1 MRRSLFF
8 LLLVFAFQSTSACG
22 QAKQYPY
29 RFVYVHGKP
38 LENVDQVELIEK
50 LARTASEH
58 GLNGLI
64 LDAFF
69 DRLLLEPPYNFKNL
83 KKIKEICDRNN
94 VEFIP
99 AFMGMGYNVP
109 LQAYD
114 KNLIEGLPIKDALF
128 VVKNGK
134 ADIVAD
140 PPAAIANGG
149 FEQAEGERPANFSMT
164 GEAGAVISLDSRVFK
179 NGSSSLRVELGKE
192 FEEGSALLSQELS
205 VHPHRCYTLSCWVK
219 TEGIESS
226 GDVFPMIVQGTD
238 GRRLQYYI
246 PPVPGTSGGWVK
258 AVIGFN
264 SLGYD
269 KVRVSV
275 GAPASKSGTFWIDD
289 YRIEEEGLVNVLR
302 REGTPLVVKGE
313 KSGIVYKE
321 GRDYA
326 EVYDPVMTLLFDHE
340 PPPIEIL
347 PGSRIKEGER
357 LRVSFYNNYPIY
369 QGQTPVC
376 ISEPGIYEIW
386 RRVTRMLHEYIH
398 PNKYYLGVDELR
410 ACGSCETCKKR
421 GMTVSQLLGDCVT
434 RQVQIIREVNPEAE
448 IFIWSDMFD
457 PNHNAPGRYKDYYY
471 HVDET
476 FVDSWK
482 YIPKDLIIVCWY
494 YDVRDKSLAHF
505 SRNGFRTFGSS
516 SGSLEVARGWLES
529 LDRTPNSVGIMYTT
543 WSANFEDLADFG
555 DLVSQPRPEG
565 SKIYD

>member
-1 MRRSLFF
+1 MKRGLFF
-8 LLLVFAFQSTSACG
+8 TLLVFALLSTFSFG
-22 QAKQYPY
+22 QAKEYPY

-38 LENVDQVELIEK
+38 LEDVDQVELIRK
-50 LARTASEH
+50 LAKTASEH

-83 KKIKEICDRNN
+83 KKIKEICDQNN
-94 VEFIP
+94 LEFIP
-99 AFMGMGYNVP
+99 AFMGMGYNAP

-134 ADIVAD
+134 ADLVAD
-140 PPAAIANGG
+140 PPVSIANGG
-149 FEQAEGERPANFSMT
+149 FEQAEGESPASFSVTEET
-164 GEAGAVISLDSRVFK
+164 GAKISLDRKVFK
-179 NGSSSLRVELGKE
+179 QGSSALRVELSKE
-192 FEEGSALLSQELS
+192 YEEGSALLSQEID
-205 VHPHRCYTLSCWVK
+205 VHPYRCYTLSCWVK
-219 TEGIESS
+219 TDGIESS

-238 GRRLQYYI
+238 SRRLQFYI
-246 PPVPGTSGGWVK
+246 PPVPGTSSDWVK

-275 GAPASKSGTFWIDD
+275 GAPASKGGTFWIDD

-313 KSGIVYKE
+313 KSGIVYEE
-321 GRDYA
+321 GKDYA
-326 EVYDPVMTLLFDHE
+326 KVYDPVMTLLFDHE

-347 PGSRIKEGER
+347 PKGRIKEGER

-376 ISEPGIYEIW
+376 ISEPRIYEIW
-386 RRVTRMLHEYIH
+386 RRVTRMIHEYIH
-398 PNKYYLGVDELR
+398 PNKYYLMADELR
-410 ACGSCETCKKR
+410 TCGSCETCKRR

-434 RQVQIIREVNPEAE
+434 KQVKIIRELNPKAE
-448 IFIWSDMFD
+448 IFVWSDMFD

-476 FVDSWK
+476 FEGSWN

-494 YDVRDKSLAHF
+494 HRMRDKSLAHF
-505 SRNGFRTFGSS
+505 SSNGFRTFGSS
-516 SGSLEVARGWLES
+516 SGSLDVARGWLES
-529 LDRTPNSVGIMYTT
+529 LDKTPNSVGIMYTT
-543 WSANFEDLADFG
+543 WSANFEGLAAFG
-555 DLVSQPRPEG
+555 DLVSRR
-565 SKIYD
+565 K

>member
-1 MRRSLFF
+1 MKRSLF
-8 LLLVFAFQSTSACG
+8 LPLLVFALLSTSACG
-22 QAKQYPY
+22 QAKEYPY

-38 LENVDQVELIEK
+38 LDNADQVELIGK
-50 LARTASEH
+50 LAKTASEH

-69 DRLLLEPPYNFKNL
+69 DRLLLDPPYNFKNL
-83 KKIKEICDRNN
+83 KKIKEICDQNN

-99 AFMGMGYNVP
+99 AFMGMGYNAP
-109 LQAYD
+109 MLAND
-114 KNLIEGLPIKDALF
+114 KNLIEGLPVKEALF
-128 VVKNGK
+128 VVAKGK
-134 ADIVAD
+134 AGLVTD
-140 PPAAIANGG
+140 PPVEIANSG
-149 FEQAEGERPANFSMT
+149 FEQAEGGKLSNFSMT
-164 GEAGAVISLDSRVFK
+164 EEPGAKIYVDSKVFK
-179 NGSSSLRVELGKE
+179 QGGSSLRVELSKE
-192 FEEGSALLSQELS
+192 YEEGSALLSQQVS
-205 VHPHRCYTLSCWVK
+205 VHPYRCYTLSCWVK

-246 PPVPGTSGGWVK
+246 PPVPGTSGDWVK

-264 SLGYD
+264 SIGYD

-275 GAPASKSGTFWIDD
+275 GAPASKGGTFWIDD
-289 YRIEEEGLVNVLR
+289 YRIEEKGLINVLR

-313 KSGIVYKE
+313 KSGRVYEE
-321 GRDYA
+321 GKDYA

-340 PPPIEIL
+340 PAPITIL
-347 PGSRIKEGER
+347 PGSAIKEGER

-376 ISEPGIYEIW
+376 ISEPRVYEIW

-398 PNKYYLGVDELR
+398 PDKYYLGVDELR
-410 ACGSCETCKKR
+410 ICGTCETCKKR
-421 GMTVSQLLGDCVT
+421 GMTVDELLGDCVNK
-434 RQVQIIREVNPEAE
+434 QVQIIREVNPEAE

-471 HVDET
+471 HVDEV
-476 FVDSWK
+476 FENAWK

-505 SRNGFRTFGSS
+505 SGNGFRTLGSS
-516 SGSLEVARGWLES
+516 SGTLENTRGWLES
-529 LDRTPNSVGIMYTT
+529 LDRTPNSAGIMYTT
-543 WSANFEDLADFG
+543 WSDDFKALADFG
-555 DLVSQPRPEG
+555 DLVSRR
-565 SKIYD
+565 K